1 MSTLTD
7 TAETAQP
14 IGHELVRVGV
24 SLAQSQHQLVVL
36 AAQFEASDEWLL
48 VGAPTAAHWIADQ
61 LDVCVSTAREWI
73 RIGRA
78 LVGLPALEAA
88 FATRRLSYSKVRTLT
103 RVASPATEAEL
114 IDLARGVPAGR
125 LGLAL
130 AAWSQAKED
139 PVVRDARHRRE
150 RRLVWQVEPDGAVS
164 GSFRL
169 PPAEAATMTA
179 AVDAAVMR
187 TAAEPRPCEVAGS
200 TAEGGHRASAG
211 ASGGYPSLAQQRA
224 DALVELVTDGG
235 ASIDAEVVIHV
246 RGDGCSFDDGTPVT
260 DTVVERIAP
269 DAFIRALVHDADGR
283 PINAS
288 ARRRHPSARQRRVV
302 KERDRACVDCGS
314 SDLLEY
320 DHEPAHQLTGRTVV
334 DELALRCAPCH
345 RRRHMRES
353 A

>member
-88 FATRRLSYSKVRTLT
+88 FATRQLSYSKVRTLT

-139 PVVRDARHRRE
+139 
-150 RRLVWQVEPDGAVS
+150 
-164 GSFRL
+164 
-169 PPAEAATMTA
+169 
-179 AVDAAVMR
+179 
-187 TAAEPRPCEVAGS
+187 
-200 TAEGGHRASAG
+200 
-211 ASGGYPSLAQQRA
+211 
-224 DALVELVTDGG
+224 
-235 ASIDAEVVIHV
+235 
-246 RGDGCSFDDGTPVT
+246 
-260 DTVVERIAP
+260 
-269 DAFIRALVHDADGR
+269 
-283 PINAS
+283 
-288 ARRRHPSARQRRVV
+288 
-302 KERDRACVDCGS
+302 
-314 SDLLEY
+314 
-320 DHEPAHQLTGRTVV
+320 
-334 DELALRCAPCH
+334 
-345 RRRHMRES
+345 
-353 A
+353 